1 MMTRRQQNTTTKSE
15 RPNPPLRDVRLSQGR
30 SLRDVADAAGVDYA
44 HLSKVERGQHAL
56 SVDTLYRL
64 ARALGLR
71 ELAKLLAPYA
81 AERR

>member
-1 MMTRRQQNTTTKSE
+1 MATRQRNTARPT

-71 ELAKLLAPYA
+71 ELAKLLAPYTR
-81 AERR
+81 ERR